1 MKRDGDV
8 IIFDS
13 VAQKSRWAASID
25 VGTDEFMEMI
35 LRVIA
40 ASVRTKAKAWDWM
53 VDQVGDTL
61 ENGETFQ
68 YDYATEK
75 LMVVKIDTKKK
86 LHEETDK

>member
-8 IIFDS
+8 IVFDS
-13 VAQKSRWAASID
+13 VDQKNRWASTID
-25 VGTDEFMEMI
+25 VGTDEFMETL

-40 ASVRTKAKAWDWM
+40 ASIRTKAKAWDWM